1 MAQGVLCSEG
11 DWEGEREAGE
21 ATTALYS
28 VSELQEGYLV
38 FLFLFCKIFTDRTN
52 KTKKDI

>member
-1 MAQGVLCSEG
+1 MAQGVLPSEG

-28 VSELQEGYLV
+28 VSNLQEGYLV
-38 FLFLFCKIFTDRTN
+38 FLFCKIFTVRTN